1 MDEYAGIEQL
11 ERRVEWLDN
20 ERRNDKTN
28 LASMQN
34 RLTVLET
41 ENANLRKQIKEIE
54 MLVSQQGTQISS
66 FERYDN
72 QISRLN
78 NEIAKQVRESSERAN
93 FNLDE
98 ASKRQRLEID
108 SVKTSLAKIHENL
121 EQLSA
126 LREELKL
133 LKVEDTRLA
142 RLIEEQKAKIVE
154 VSRFDEDY
162 RRSLQMIDEG
172 RRQEAKRLTE
182 AQGEITSM
190 RKRVDETRNRIEG
203 LADNFRSFDT
213 RITELLSF
221 ERDRKEAQSAF
232 IDTVNSSLVE
242 KERSFKNWEG
252 RFQELDKINLTL
264 NSQIEALE
272 EARLSVSKSIAQA
285 DKMTQQFERR
295 INEISEIQ
303 RLNDERFRQEW
314 NSFKGD
320 DLKRWTN
327 YLLGQEEQLRVL
339 SQRLGSAQEELEAL
353 KDSSQKSR
361 DDFDKLTRETY
372 RYVQAILGA
381 HQESIQ
387 NLAPLAEKKAQ

>member
-1 MDEYAGIEQL
+1 
-11 ERRVEWLDN
+11 
-20 ERRNDKTN
+20 
-28 LASMQN
+28 
-34 RLTVLET
+34 
-41 ENANLRKQIKEIE
+41 
-54 MLVSQQGTQISS
+54 
-66 FERYDN
+66 
-72 QISRLN
+72 
-78 NEIAKQVRESSERAN
+78 
-93 FNLDE
+93 
-98 ASKRQRLEID
+98 
-108 SVKTSLAKIHENL
+108 
-121 EQLSA
+121 
-126 LREELKL
+126 
-133 LKVEDTRLA
+133 
-142 RLIEEQKAKIVE
+142 E

-295 INEISEIQ
+295 INEISEVQ

-314 NSFKGD
+314 AGFKSD
-320 DLKRWTN
+320 DIKRWAN
-327 YLLGQEEQLRVL
+327 YMLTYEEQNRE
-339 SQRLGSAQEELEAL
+339 SAQEIGE
-353 KDSSQKSR
+353 
-361 DDFDKLTRETY
+361 LTRQIEEIKDISVRNQDAIDALNRETV
-372 RYVQAILGA
+372 RHVQAVLRA
-381 HQESIQ
+381 YQDSIQ
-387 NLAPLAEKKAQ
+387 NIATLLDNKA

>member
-295 INEISEIQ
+295 INEFSEVQ

-314 NSFKGD
+314 AGFKSD
-320 DLKRWTN
+320 DIKRWAN
-327 YLLGQEEQLRVL
+327 YMLTYEEQNRE
-339 SQRLGSAQEELEAL
+339 SAQEIGE
-353 KDSSQKSR
+353 
-361 DDFDKLTRETY
+361 LTRQIEEIKDISVRNQDAIDALNRETV
-372 RYVQAILGA
+372 RHVQAILRA
-381 HQESIQ
+381 YQDSIQ
-387 NLAPLAEKKAQ
+387 NIATLLDNKA

>member
-182 AQGEITSM
+182 TQGEITSM

-295 INEISEIQ
+295 INEISEVQ

-314 NSFKGD
+314 AGFKSD
-320 DLKRWTN
+320 DIKRWAN
-327 YLLGQEEQLRVL
+327 YMLTYEEQNRE
-339 SQRLGSAQEELEAL
+339 SAQEIGE
-353 KDSSQKSR
+353 
-361 DDFDKLTRETY
+361 LTRQIEEIKDISVRNQDAIDALNRETV
-372 RYVQAILGA
+372 RHVQAILRA
-381 HQESIQ
+381 YQDSIQ
-387 NLAPLAEKKAQ
+387 NIATLLDNKA

>member
-66 FERYDN
+66 FDRYDG

-295 INEISEIQ
+295 INEISEVQ

-314 NSFKGD
+314 AGFKSD
-320 DLKRWTN
+320 DIKRWAN
-327 YLLGQEEQLRVL
+327 YMLTYEEQNRE
-339 SQRLGSAQEELEAL
+339 SAQEIGE
-353 KDSSQKSR
+353 
-361 DDFDKLTRETY
+361 LTRQIEEIKDISVRNQDAIDALNRETV
-372 RYVQAILGA
+372 RHVQAVLRA
-381 HQESIQ
+381 YQDSIQ
-387 NLAPLAEKKAQ
+387 NIATLLDNKA

>member
-1 MDEYAGIEQL
+1 M
-11 ERRVEWLDN
+11 
-20 ERRNDKTN
+20 
-28 LASMQN
+28 
-34 RLTVLET
+34 
-41 ENANLRKQIKEIE
+41 
-54 MLVSQQGTQISS
+54 
-66 FERYDN
+66 
-72 QISRLN
+72 
-78 NEIAKQVRESSERAN
+78 
-93 FNLDE
+93 
-98 ASKRQRLEID
+98 
-108 SVKTSLAKIHENL
+108 
-121 EQLSA
+121 
-126 LREELKL
+126 
-133 LKVEDTRLA
+133 EDTRLA

-295 INEISEIQ
+295 INEISEVQ

-314 NSFKGD
+314 AGFKSD
-320 DLKRWTN
+320 DIKRWAN
-327 YLLGQEEQLRVL
+327 YMLTYEEQNRE
-339 SQRLGSAQEELEAL
+339 SAQEIGE
-353 KDSSQKSR
+353 
-361 DDFDKLTRETY
+361 LTRQIEEIKDISVRNQDAIDALNRETV
-372 RYVQAILGA
+372 RHVQAILRA
-381 HQESIQ
+381 YQDSIQ
-387 NLAPLAEKKAQ
+387 NIATLLDNKA

>member
-34 RLTVLET
+34 RLTVLEA

-66 FERYDN
+66 FDRYDG

-295 INEISEIQ
+295 INEISEVQ

-314 NSFKGD
+314 AGFKSD
-320 DLKRWTN
+320 DIKRWAN
-327 YLLGQEEQLRVL
+327 YMLTYEEQNRE
-339 SQRLGSAQEELEAL
+339 SAQEIGE
-353 KDSSQKSR
+353 
-361 DDFDKLTRETY
+361 LTRQIEEIKDISVRNQDAIDALNRETV
-372 RYVQAILGA
+372 RHVQAILRTY
-381 HQESIQ
+381 QDSIQ
-387 NLAPLAEKKAQ
+387 NIATLLDNKA

>member
-242 KERSFKNWEG
+242 KERSFKSWEG

-272 EARLSVSKSIAQA
+272 EARLSVSKSIARA

-295 INEISEIQ
+295 INEISEVQ

-314 NSFKGD
+314 AGFKSD
-320 DLKRWTN
+320 DIKRWAN
-327 YLLGQEEQLRVL
+327 YMLTYEEQNRE
-339 SQRLGSAQEELEAL
+339 SAQEIGE
-353 KDSSQKSR
+353 
-361 DDFDKLTRETY
+361 LTRQIEEIKDISVRNQDAIDALNRETV
-372 RYVQAILGA
+372 RHVQAILRA
-381 HQESIQ
+381 YQDSIQ
-387 NLAPLAEKKAQ
+387 NIATLLDNKA

>member
-34 RLTVLET
+34 RLSVLET

-54 MLVSQQGTQISS
+54 MLVSQQSTQISS
-66 FERYDN
+66 FESYNN

-295 INEISEIQ
+295 INEISEVQ

-314 NSFKGD
+314 AGFKSD
-320 DLKRWTN
+320 DIKRWAN
-327 YLLGQEEQLRVL
+327 YMLTYEEQNRE
-339 SQRLGSAQEELEAL
+339 SAQEIGE
-353 KDSSQKSR
+353 
-361 DDFDKLTRETY
+361 LTRQIEEIKDISVRNQDAIDALNRETV
-372 RYVQAILGA
+372 RHVQAILRA
-381 HQESIQ
+381 YQDSIQ
-387 NLAPLAEKKAQ
+387 NIATLLDNKA

>member
-34 RLTVLET
+34 RLSVLET

-54 MLVSQQGTQISS
+54 MLVSQQSTQISS
-66 FERYDN
+66 FESYNN

-78 NEIAKQVRESSERAN
+78 NEITKQVRESSERAN

-121 EQLSA
+121 EQLAA
-126 LREELKL
+126 LREEVRV
-133 LKVEDTRLA
+133 LKVEDTRLT
-142 RLIEEQKAKIVE
+142 RLIEEQKAKIAE

-182 AQGEITSM
+182 TQGEITSM

-242 KERSFKNWEG
+242 KERSFKSWEG

-272 EARLSVSKSIAQA
+272 EARLSVSKSIARA

-295 INEISEIQ
+295 INEISEVQ

-314 NSFKGD
+314 AGFKSD
-320 DLKRWTN
+320 DIKRWAN
-327 YLLGQEEQLRVL
+327 YMLTYEEQNRE
-339 SQRLGSAQEELEAL
+339 SAQEIGE
-353 KDSSQKSR
+353 
-361 DDFDKLTRETY
+361 LTRQIEEIKDISVRNQDAIDALNRETV
-372 RYVQAILGA
+372 RHVQAILRTY
-381 HQESIQ
+381 QDSIQ
-387 NLAPLAEKKAQ
+387 NIATLLDNKA

>member
-34 RLTVLET
+34 RLSVLET

-54 MLVSQQGTQISS
+54 MLVSQQSTQISS
-66 FERYDN
+66 FESYNN

-78 NEIAKQVRESSERAN
+78 NEITKQVRESSERAN

-295 INEISEIQ
+295 INEISEVQ

-314 NSFKGD
+314 AGFKSD
-320 DLKRWTN
+320 DIKRWAN
-327 YLLGQEEQLRVL
+327 YMLTYEEQNRE
-339 SQRLGSAQEELEAL
+339 SAQEIGE
-353 KDSSQKSR
+353 
-361 DDFDKLTRETY
+361 LTRQIEEIKDISVRNQDAIDALNRETV
-372 RYVQAILGA
+372 RHVQAILRA
-381 HQESIQ
+381 YQDSIQ
-387 NLAPLAEKKAQ
+387 NIATLLDNKA

>member
-34 RLTVLET
+34 RLTVLEA

-295 INEISEIQ
+295 INEISEVQ

-314 NSFKGD
+314 AGFKSD
-320 DLKRWTN
+320 DIKRWAN
-327 YLLGQEEQLRVL
+327 YMLTYEEQNRE
-339 SQRLGSAQEELEAL
+339 SAQEIGE
-353 KDSSQKSR
+353 
-361 DDFDKLTRETY
+361 LTRQIEEIKDISVRNQDAIDALNRETV
-372 RYVQAILGA
+372 RHVQAILRTY
-381 HQESIQ
+381 QDSIQ
-387 NLAPLAEKKAQ
+387 NIATLLDNKA

>member
-34 RLTVLET
+34 RLSVLET

-54 MLVSQQGTQISS
+54 MLVSQQSTQISS
-66 FERYDN
+66 FESYNN

-78 NEIAKQVRESSERAN
+78 NEITKQVRESSERAN

-98 ASKRQRLEID
+98 ASKRQRLEIE

-121 EQLSA
+121 EQLAA
-126 LREELKL
+126 LREEVRV
-133 LKVEDTRLA
+133 LKVEDTRLT
-142 RLIEEQKAKIVE
+142 RLIEEQKAKIAE

-182 AQGEITSM
+182 TQGEITSM

-242 KERSFKNWEG
+242 KERSFKSWEG

-272 EARLSVSKSIAQA
+272 EARLSVSKSIARA

-295 INEISEIQ
+295 INEISEVQ

-314 NSFKGD
+314 AGFKSD
-320 DLKRWTN
+320 DIKRWAN
-327 YLLGQEEQLRVL
+327 YMLTYEEQNRE
-339 SQRLGSAQEELEAL
+339 SAQEIGE
-353 KDSSQKSR
+353 
-361 DDFDKLTRETY
+361 LTRQIEEIKDISVRNQDAIDALNRETV
-372 RYVQAILGA
+372 RHVQAILRTY
-381 HQESIQ
+381 QDSIQ
-387 NLAPLAEKKAQ
+387 NIATLLDNKA